1 MGKNLKYLS
10 NLASYT
16 AQLIQPSDIN
26 KLASKLTHLKTSI
39 GGEAELA
46 LTWIAENI
54 NSPNARIVEKNVRE
68 ANQKIE
74 LVKKIEGLNFLDKNN

>member
-10 NLASYT
+10 NLASYI
-16 AQLIQPSDIN
+16 AQLIQPTDIN
-26 KLASKLTHLKTSI
+26 KLASKLTHLKTNI

-54 NSPNARIVEKNVRE
+54 NSPNARIVEKNVR
-68 ANQKIE
+68 
-74 LVKKIEGLNFLDKNN
+74 

>member
-10 NLASYT
+10 NLASYI

-26 KLASKLTHLKTSI
+26 KLANKLTQLKTNI
-39 GGEAELA
+39 REEAELA
-46 LTWIAENI
+46 LTWIAQNI
-54 NSPNARIVEKNVRE
+54 NSPNVRIAENTVRE

-74 LVKKIEGLNFLDKNN
+74 LVKKIEGLNFLD